1 MKGWLGSLVL
11 VLALSATSS
20 VWAVEPDELL
30 DDPVLEMRA
39 RELSKQ
45 LRCVV
50 CQNQDIDSSNAGV
63 ARTMRTLLRERLI
76 AGDTDGEIIAFFVG
90 RYGDF
95 VLFQPRLKPATYL
108 LWFGPAVL
116 FAVGIGVVLLTIRR
130 GSIAVL
136 DGTADPLSAD
146 EEREFEAIL
155 REDKGQRNP

>member
-1 MKGWLGSLVL
+1 MKGWLDSLVL

-76 AGDTDGEIIAFFVG
+76 AGDTDGEITAFFVD

-95 VLFQPRLKPATYL
+95 VLF
-108 LWFGPAVL
+108 
-116 FAVGIGVVLLTIRR
+116 
-130 GSIAVL
+130 
-136 DGTADPLSAD
+136 
-146 EEREFEAIL
+146 
-155 REDKGQRNP
+155 

>member
-95 VLFQPRLKPATYL
+95 VLFRPKTDGGGVFLWMFPFAL
-108 LWFGPAVL
+108 LIYAAVML
-116 FAVGIGVVLLTIRR
+116 FLMMRSRAR
-130 GSIAVL
+130 
-136 DGTADPLSAD
+136 TARSGLSPIDAD
-146 EEREFEAIL
+146 EE
-155 REDKGQRNP
+155 N